1 MQGSWMKLCDDF
13 SSRGRRKYGIFVIHI
28 LGKIIAARVRYIPQD
43 IGRVGKL
50 TETVKTKCAST

>member
-1 MQGSWMKLCDDF
+1 MKLCDDF
-13 SSRGRRKYGIFVIHI
+13 SSRKRRKYGIFVIHI